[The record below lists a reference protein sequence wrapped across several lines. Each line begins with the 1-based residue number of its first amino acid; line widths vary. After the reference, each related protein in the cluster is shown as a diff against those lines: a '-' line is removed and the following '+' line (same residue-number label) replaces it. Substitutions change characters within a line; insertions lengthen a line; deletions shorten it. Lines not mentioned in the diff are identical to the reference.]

1 MNEMITMSINLHLFI
16 IVATILLALYS
27 IYTSNKI
34 ENETTYINKMKY
46 IQPQYLMI
54 TSAIVFTGA
63 VVMAVNH
70 FNLQISLVIMIIAVL
85 WMFYTSIKKHLIR
98 QNSDTNDKESM
109 RTFRAYVKKKYTI
122 DIVLM
127 LLVGAVSFALR

>member
-1 MNEMITMSINLHLFI
+1 MITMSINLHLFI
-16 IVATILLALYS
+16 IAATILLALYN
-27 IYTSNKI
+27 IYASNKI
-34 ENETTYINKMKY
+34 ENEAIYINRMKY

-70 FNLQISLVIMIIAVL
+70 FNLRISLVIMIIAVL
-85 WMFYTSIKKHLIR
+85 WMFYTSIKKHTLR
-98 QNSDTNDKESM
+98 QNSNTNDKESM
-109 RTFRAYVKKKYTI
+109 QAFRRYVKKKYTI

-127 LLVGAVSFALR
+127 LVVGAVSFALR

>member
-16 IVATILLALYS
+16 IAATILLALYN
-27 IYTSNKI
+27 IYASNKI
-34 ENETTYINKMKY
+34 ENEAIYINRMKY

-70 FNLQISLVIMIIAVL
+70 FNLRISLVIMIIAVL
-85 WMFYTSIKKHLIR
+85 WMFYTSIKKHTLR
-98 QNSDTNDKESM
+98 QNSNTNDKESM
-109 RTFRAYVKKKYTI
+109 QVFRRYVKKKYTI

-127 LLVGAVSFALR
+127 LVVGAVSFALR